1 MRLDD
6 IILISRRAAPRRS
19 HLAMKIDLKAVS
31 LVEPS
36 LLLRE
41 SYRELVQ
48 EFVEN
53 GEPLVP
59 FPLRF
64 PSDDFEALIKQL
76 KNASLGIGIPE
87 HFVPNTTYWLI
98 DRRGEVLGVS
108 NLRHRLTDSLRRV
121 GGHIGYG
128 IRPSARGQKLA
139 TETLRLTLL
148 RAAEKQIKEVLLTCS
163 KSNSASSATIVRN
176 GGQLSSEEYIEEL
189 DEVVLR
195 YWIRIG

>member
-1 MRLDD
+1 
-6 IILISRRAAPRRS
+6 
-19 HLAMKIDLKAVS
+19 MKIALKDVS

-59 FPLRF
+59 FPLKF
-64 PSDDFEALIKQL
+64 PTDDFEALITQL
-76 KNASLGIGIPE
+76 KNASLGVGLPE
-87 HFVPNTTYWLI
+87 RFVPNTTYWLI
-98 DRRGEVLGVS
+98 DKRGEVLGVS
-108 NLRHRLTDSLRRV
+108 NLRHSLTDSLRRV

-128 IRPSARGQKLA
+128 IRPSMRGQKLA
-139 TETLRLTLL
+139 TETLRLTLE
-148 RAAEKQIKEVLLTCS
+148 RARSKGIERVLLTCS
-163 KSNSASSATIVRN
+163 KANQASSSTILRN
-176 GGQLSSEEYIEEL
+176 GGELESEEYIEEL

-195 YWIRIG
+195 YWIQLTAAPTGGSLPAR